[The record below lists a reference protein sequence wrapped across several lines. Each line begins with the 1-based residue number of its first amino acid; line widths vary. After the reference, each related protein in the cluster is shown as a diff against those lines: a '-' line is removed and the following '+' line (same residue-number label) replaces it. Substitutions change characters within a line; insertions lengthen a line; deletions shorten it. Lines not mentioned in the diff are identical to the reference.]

1 MATVPARHPF
11 RCRTYGSGESGYDM
25 TTRLRWGILG
35 AARIAAQR
43 VVPAMQAASNCDVR
57 AVSSVS
63 GRASAFAD
71 RFGLARAYASHEEL
85 LADPEIDAVYVPLP
99 NALHRPWVV
108 RAAQAG
114 KHVLCEKPIALS
126 VGELDEIEDAAR
138 VAGVQVAE
146 AFMYRHHPQIATLR
160 RLVGDGTVGDLVTI
174 EACFHFRL
182 DRSAG
187 FDIRLDPALGG
198 GALRDVGC
206 YPIDLMNL
214 LLGRPPEQ
222 VAALA
227 THQEG
232 DQVDS
237 TIAGVSLFGEVLGVW
252 SAGFMSPLRQWCRVT
267 GRDGTIEV
275 PQAFRPDRAGGTASL
290 VVTTARGT
298 RTLEEHGDPFRLEV
312 EDFARRARE
321 ADRDEYGARLSRWT
335 VETTQRAAAAAGVA
349 TGQGVR
355 SE

>member
-1 MATVPARHPF
+1 
-11 RCRTYGSGESGYDM
+11 M

-43 VVPAMQAASNCDVR
+43 VVPAMQAASDNDVH
-57 AVSSVS
+57 AVSSAS
-63 GRASAFAD
+63 GKARAFAQ
-71 RFGLARAYASHEEL
+71 RFGLARAYTSHDEL
-85 LADPEIDAVYVPLP
+85 LADPQIDAVYVPLP

-126 VGELDEIEDAAR
+126 VEELDEIDEAAR
-138 VAGVQVAE
+138 TSGVQVAE

-160 RLVGDGTVGDLVTI
+160 RLVDDRAVGELVAV

-187 FDIRLDPALGG
+187 HNIRLDPTLGG

-222 VAALA
+222 VTALA
-227 THQEG
+227 TRQEG
-232 DQVDS
+232 DPVDS
-237 TIAGVSLFGEVLGVW
+237 TIGGVSRFGEVLGIW

-267 GRDGTIEV
+267 GRDGSIEV
-275 PQAFRPDRAGGTASL
+275 PQAFRPDRDGGTGTL
-290 VVTTARGT
+290 IVTTGHGT
-298 RTLEEHGDPFRLEV
+298 RTIEERGDPFRLEV
-312 EDFARRARE
+312 EDFARLVRE
-321 ADRDEYGARLSRWT
+321 RDRDEYGARLSRWT
-335 VETTQRAAAAAGVA
+335 VATTQRVAGIIAHPRAGPFDMIVSS
-349 TGQGVR
+349 G
-355 SE
+355 E